1 MNCIKCGSFV
11 VTKPQAQPPI
21 AAAIDSPPET
31 EAPEVDEEEEPV
43 SDDVPVGFW
52 AELVSAVRQELKPPV
67 SGFFVSTDNAP
78 VRGVLVKGVLE
89 LRCRNAFTADMIG
102 KKEILEVVSRKASA
116 QLGRPVKVITVD
128 QSAKPAGNSRM
139 ENLLSFG
146 RSHSDIVNM
155 KD

>member
-1 MNCIKCGSFV
+1 MLFRS
-11 VTKPQAQPPI
+11 
-21 AAAIDSPPET
+21 
-31 EAPEVDEEEEPV
+31 
-43 SDDVPVGFW
+43 
-52 AELVSAVRQELKPPV
+52 
-67 SGFFVSTDNAP
+67 STDNAP

-128 QSAKPAGNSRM
+128 QTAKPAGNSRM